1 MRKEGF
7 IPLFSVPLRLCGEL
21 LGNLFGGLRFL
32 PFDFLAVRTTAG
44 FPAGR
49 IEFVEHALQ
58 FAAGLPVSCVT
69 PPTMQ

>member
-32 PFDFLAVRTTAG
+32 LFDFFAARATAD

-49 IEFVEHALQ
+49 IEFVERRFQ
-58 FAAGLPVSCVT
+58 FAPRLLVSCVT
-69 PPTMQ
+69 PTTMQ